1 MTCSNL
7 LLINFAGQKKVTS
20 TDTTDYNTA
29 LLVPNL
35 FRACVS
41 VSQFDIFFYGT
52 TVMWPL

>member
-1 MTCSNL
+1 M
-7 LLINFAGQKKVTS
+7 S
-20 TDTTDYNTA
+20 TDATDYNTA